1 MNLPNAVEHPG
12 AEKYSIAKVFG
23 ECLRDEMRAH
33 KDFYFFSPD
42 ETTSNRLD
50 AVYEASNRAWIRK
63 VEPWDKH
70 LSSNGR
76 VIEMLSE
83 NTLFAVMAAHILSGG
98 RGCMTS
104 YESFLPVISSQIDQH
119 LKFIKQSKE
128 IEWRKRVN
136 AVNILST
143 SCWQRQD
150 HNGYTHQN
158 PALISSLLAKPS
170 NLSNCLFPVDDVAA
184 AAAWEFM
191 TKSKDVVNLTTFNK
205 IEQPRWIDINHAR
218 FQLTHGGASIFGF
231 ASDDD
236 PDIIVTAA
244 GDIPTYEA
252 LEGIKL
258 AKQDAPD
265 IRVRFVGIAAL
276 SYGAIGTT
284 ENKLKPSDF
293 DDYYTINKPIIINFH
308 GYQETIRSIFSH
320 YADMRR
326 VDIHGYED
334 HGSTTSPLDELARN
348 RCSRY
353 DIALNILERTG
364 HYDFTRK
371 YQDLVI
377 ENAHY
382 ASMYGVDK

>member
-12 AEKYSIAKVFG
+12 AEKTSSAKVFG
-23 ECLRDEMRAH
+23 ECLRDEMRTH

-50 AVYEASNRAWIRK
+50 AVFEASDRAWLRK
-63 VEPWDKH
+63 IEPWDKH
-70 LSSNGR
+70 LTANGR

-83 NTLFAVMAAHILSGG
+83 NTLFAVLAGHILAGG

-104 YESFLPVISSQIDQH
+104 YESFLPIVSSQLDQH
-119 LKFIKQSKE
+119 LKFLKQSKE

-136 AVNILST
+136 ALNILST

-170 NLSNCLFPVDDVAA
+170 NLVNCLFPVDDVAA

-191 TKSKDVVNLTTFNK
+191 SQTKDVVNLTTFNK

-218 FQLTHGGASIFGF
+218 FQLSHGGASIFGF
-231 ASDDD
+231 ASDEN

-244 GDIPTYEA
+244 GDIPTAEA

-284 ENKLKPSDF
+284 ENKLKPSMF
-293 DDYYTINKPIIINFH
+293 DDYYTLDRPIVVNFH
-308 GYQETIRSIFSH
+308 GYQETIRAIFSH
-320 YADMRR
+320 YTDMRR

-334 HGSTTSPLDELARN
+334 QGSTTSPLDELARN

-364 HYDFTRK
+364 HYDFSHK
-371 YQDLVI
+371 YQDLIVG
-377 ENAHY
+377 NAHY